1 MTQRTDYFF
10 IHIKSIYPNFQ
21 RPSELD
27 EEIWDE
33 ILTPYNADEIK
44 TAIKSYRKNEDG
56 AFAPIPSKFTPY
68 LHKIKKQNKPEALP
82 FSPEHYLMQEDI
94 KNHRCKYL
102 YPVYVEAVKYTTTDL
117 LKKYISNKK
126 LKEMP
131 HEERY
136 KLAVEY
142 GLFEHFQHT
151 LNLVANKRGEN
162 NAQNQ
167 SITIR

>member
-1 MTQRTDYFF
+1 MTHRTDYFF
-10 IHIKSIYPNFQ
+10 IHIKSIYPNFK

-33 ILTPYNADEIK
+33 VLTPYNAEEIK
-44 TAIKSYRKNEDG
+44 TAIKSYRKSEEG
-56 AFAPIPSKFTPY
+56 TFAPTPSKFTPY
-68 LHKIKKQNKPEALP
+68 LRKITQNKKIEALP

-94 KNHRCKYL
+94 KNNRCRYL
-102 YPVYVEAVKYTTTDL
+102 YPVYVEAVKYTTNDL
-117 LKKYISNKK
+117 LQNYIPAKK
-126 LKEMP
+126 LKEKT

-151 LNLVANKRGEN
+151 LNIVANKRGEN
-162 NAQNQ
+162 NAK
-167 SITIR
+167 IKTTTIR